1 MTSEEAS
8 VHIEGADPSN
18 QYLQGCVVFLSG
30 FENQKRVLNMRKMV
44 MAGGGMASKAFFR
57 RVDYDSFGYVA
68 PNWSLLV
75 GILQA
80 SVAIEGQVGW

>member
-44 MAGGGMASKAFFR
+44 MAGGGMAAKAFFR
-57 RVDYDSFGYVA
+57 RVDYDSFWLRCSQLVVA
-68 PNWSLLV
+68 WLVFFKHLLLLR
-75 GILQA
+75 GR
-80 SVAIEGQVGW
+80 